1 MEDHWTGM
9 SPTEDR
15 LALLYRISQTFSSSL
30 DLSEVLTRVMDEVI
44 ATTRA
49 ERGFVMLRQPDGS
62 FRFASA
68 RGMDLRAVEAPEF
81 QVSRGIVDR
90 VASEG
95 KPLLTSDAQQE
106 AWLASRASVRILG
119 VRAILCVPL
128 ELKGQIEGVIYV
140 DSRIQS
146 GVFSPE
152 DLDMLQGIASSAA
165 IAIENARLYQVAVEK
180 GRMERE
186 LQVARQV
193 QSSLLPQEVP
203 SFPGW
208 EFAAWWQP
216 AREVSGD
223 FYDFVPFRDGSPG
236 ILIGDVTDKGM
247 PAALFMASARSVI
260 RANIASSEL
269 PSNAVGK
276 ANRTLCAEAPNGMF
290 VTLLLAR
297 LEPDG
302 KVCVTNAGNNRP
314 LFYRSSEDSFF
325 ELGAPGFPLGID
337 PDSAYDHS
345 EKQLDPGDFVL
356 LYTDGVTDAT
366 DSLHALFGQSRLK
379 AALWDARRA
388 SATEI
393 RERLRLAIAAFV
405 GATAPYDD
413 VTFLLARRSG
423 E

>member
-1 MEDHWTGM
+1 M

-30 DLSEVLTRVMDEVI
+30 DLGEVLTRVMDEVI
-44 ATTRA
+44 VTTRA

-62 FRFASA
+62 FRFAAA
-68 RGMDLRAVEAPEF
+68 RGMDLQTIDAPEF

-90 VASEG
+90 VAAEG

-106 AWLASRASVRILG
+106 AWLASRESVRILG

-128 ELKGQIEGVIYV
+128 ELKGRIEGVVYV
-140 DSRIQS
+140 DSRIQT

-165 IAIENARLYQVAVEK
+165 IAIDNARLYQVAVEK

-186 LQVARQV
+186 LQVAREV
-193 QSSLLPQEVP
+193 QTSLLPQAEPFV
-203 SFPGW
+203 PGW

-260 RANIASSEL
+260 RANIASADQ

-297 LEPDG
+297 LGADG
-302 KVCVTNAGNNRP
+302 TVSVTNAGNSRP
-314 LFYRSSEDSFF
+314 LFYRTADDSIF

-337 PDSAYDHS
+337 S
-345 EKQLDPGDFVL
+345 EWTYGQSDKQLDPGDFVL

-366 DSLHALFGQSRLK
+366 DSLHALFGQARLK
-379 AALWDARRA
+379 AALWDARRTSA
-388 SATEI
+388 SEI
-393 RERLRLAIAAFV
+393 RERLRLAISAFV

-413 VTFLLARRSG
+413 VTFLLARRTSA
-423 E
+423 